1 MHFNYSKHIHLL
13 KHEILDGLN
22 PHHKRLTHE
31 IWCMIIHFTK
41 FKGQCV
47 FAQTVFC
54 EYTGY
59 TQRDCRKAIKLL
71 MSKKAIK
78 LVTPFCSKTRTP
90 AVYSVDTACV
100 PAGWDLCTGGSKPVY
115 PQASKIILNNIKRES
130 DSFLK
135 SLPPDIAKLAEQQ
148 LKAGIPEENVK
159 KSVAKF
165 VR

>member
-1 MHFNYSKHIHLL
+1 MQFNYRKHIHLL

-22 PHHKRLTHE
+22 PHHRRLTHE

-59 TQRDCRKAIKLL
+59 TQRDCRKAVRLL
-71 MSKKAIK
+71 MRKKAIK

-90 AVYSVDTACV
+90 AVYCVDTACV
-100 PAGWDLCTGGSKPVY
+100 PAGLILCTGGSKPVY
-115 PQASKIILNNIKRES
+115 SQDSKIISKDIKS
-130 DSFLK
+130 DSVSFMK
-135 SLPPDIAKLAEQQ
+135 RLPREIAKMAEQQ
-148 LKAGIPEENVK
+148 LAAGIPEHCVK
-159 KSVAKF
+159 ESVQKF
-165 VR
+165 L